1 MIQLTKSQVVS
12 MHSSLVAATGGSDG
26 IRDDGMLESAMNAPF
41 QTFDGYDLY
50 PTLLQKAARL
60 GYSLVNNH
68 PFVDGNKRIGIHA
81 MLVFL
86 LINGVEIECTQEEL
100 IEVGLAL
107 ADGSMECEKL
117 FDWLTKHN

>member
-1 MIQLTKSQVVS
+1 MTQLTKSQVIS
-12 MHSSLVAATGGSDG
+12 MHSSLVVATGGSDG

-86 LINGVEIECTQEEL
+86 LLNGVDIECTQEEL

-107 ADGSMECEKL
+107 ADGSMKCEKL

>member
-1 MIQLTKSQVVS
+1 MIQLTKNQVVS
-12 MHSSLVAATGGSDG
+12 MHSSLIAETGGSDG
-26 IRDDGMLESAMNAPF
+26 VRDDGMLQSAMNAPF

-60 GYSLVNNH
+60 GYSLVSNH

-86 LINGVEIECTQEEL
+86 LLNGVDIECTQDEL
-100 IEVGLAL
+100 ISIGLAL
-107 ADGSMECEKL
+107 ADGSMECDKL
-117 FDWLTKHN
+117 FEWLASHN

>member
-1 MIQLTKSQVVS
+1 MIQLTKNQVVS
-12 MHSSLVAATGGSDG
+12 MHSSLIAATGGSDG
-26 IRDDGMLESAMNAPF
+26 VRDDGMLESAMNAPF

-60 GYSLVNNH
+60 GYSLVSNH

-86 LINGVEIECTQEEL
+86 LLNGIEIECTQEEL
-100 IEVGLAL
+100 ISVGLDL
-107 ADGSMECEKL
+107 ADGSMECDKL
-117 FDWLTKHN
+117 FEWLTSHN

>member
-1 MIQLTKSQVVS
+1 MIQLTKNQVVS
-12 MHSSLVAATGGSDG
+12 MHSSLIAETGGSDG
-26 IRDDGMLESAMNAPF
+26 VRDDGMLESAMNAPF

-60 GYSLVNNH
+60 GYSLVSNH

-86 LINGVEIECTQEEL
+86 LLNGVDIECTQDEL
-100 IEVGLAL
+100 ISIGLAL
-107 ADGSMECEKL
+107 ADGSMEFDKL
-117 FDWLTKHN
+117 FEWLASHN